1 MWILSVIFEAVQPVK
16 SIREF
21 VARLLLPR
29 ISIVIIPLSF
39 AVGLIFHFI
48 SVNMGYE
55 ELDLSTESFLWNGL
69 IIVFGL
75 FFYTRYLK
83 RN

>member
-1 MWILSVIFEAVQPVK
+1 MRIIIVINEAVQPVK

-29 ISIVIIPLSF
+29 IAIVIIPLSL

-48 SVNMGYE
+48 YVNMGYE
-55 ELDLSTESFLWNGL
+55 ELDLSAESFLWNGL
-69 IIVFGL
+69 IIVLGL